1 MNCSFEPC
9 GPLLIEFRCLR
20 TPLNKASSFQA
31 DVPLLI
37 NFGASKINR
46 FRADFPFSSPPTA
59 AFLLLYLE
67 RSGNKSHQASHKI
80 PVTQRSLNRGAVLR
94 LHWL

>member
-1 MNCSFEPC
+1 MNCGFEPC

-37 NFGASKINR
+37 NFGASKINC
-46 FRADFPFSSPPTA
+46 FRADFPFSSSSTA
-59 AFLLLYLE
+59 AFLVLYLE
-67 RSGNKSHQASHKI
+67 RSVNKSHKASDKI
-80 PVTQRSLNRGAVLR
+80 RMT
-94 LHWL
+94 

>member
-1 MNCSFEPC
+1 MNCGFEPC

-46 FRADFPFSSPPTA
+46 FRADFPFSSPLTA
-59 AFLLLYLE
+59 TFLVLYLE
-67 RSGNKSHQASHKI
+67 RSVNKSHKVSNKI
-80 PVTQRSLNRGAVLR
+80 HVA
-94 LHWL
+94 